1 MSSLDDLEFL
11 ILKTIHKARLVLI
24 LPHDPLILT
33 RYFFVLFLDR
43 LFFTSVFFFLAGTFL
58 TYPYSSS
65 PWSLK
70 RYLGALRTAN
80 RYRLLFPQGQ
90 TNYQAQS
97 LVVGPISI
105 STTKASFVGENIF
118 VRSLLGVV
126 RREGKPFLR
135 SDLLG

>member
-1 MSSLDDLEFL
+1 
-11 ILKTIHKARLVLI
+11 VLI
-24 LPHDPLILT
+24 LPHHPLILT
-33 RYFFVLFLDR
+33 RCFFVHFLFLDR
-43 LFFTSVFFFLAGTFL
+43 LFFTLIFFFLAGTFL
-58 TYPYSSS
+58 TSPSYLYSSS

-80 RYRLLFPQGQ
+80 RYRLLFLQIQ

-105 STTKASFVGENIF
+105 STTKASFVGENLF

-126 RREGKPFLR
+126 RREGEPPFLR